1 MIYYIAIFAFFFAG
15 FRELSE
21 HAKEGNFK
29 GMPDW
34 WNTPKSYTNKNE
46 WGKRFKL
53 PKWVFGSVMVWTT
66 DAEHFFQFL
75 SLIAVTA
82 AFTLIHPWFG
92 LAFYLGAQFFGF
104 VKAFTNLR

>member
-1 MIYYIAIFAFFFAG
+1 MIYYIAILSFLFAG

-29 GMPDW
+29 GMSHW
-34 WNTPKSYTNKNE
+34 WNTPESWTNKHE
-46 WGKRFKL
+46 WGGKL
-53 PKWVFGSVMVWTT
+53 PKWLFGSVMVWVT

-75 SLIAVTA
+75 SLLSVVALL
-82 AFTLIHPWFG
+82 TLIHPWFG

-104 VKAFTNLR
+104 VKSFTNLR

>member
-1 MIYYIAIFAFFFAG
+1 MIYYIAILSFLFAG

-29 GMPDW
+29 GMSHW
-34 WNTPKSYTNKNE
+34 WNTPESWTNKHE
-46 WGKRFKL
+46 WGGKL
-53 PKWVFGSVMVWTT
+53 PKWVFGSVMVWVT

-75 SLIAVTA
+75 SLLSVVALL
-82 AFTLIHPWFG
+82 TLIHPWFG

-104 VKAFTNLR
+104 VKSFTNLR

>member
-1 MIYYIAIFAFFFAG
+1 MISLIYIPILAFFFAA
-15 FRELSE
+15 FREISE

-34 WNTPKSYTNKNE
+34 WNTPKSWTNKHE
-46 WGKRFKL
+46 WGGKL
-53 PKWVFGSVMVWTT
+53 PKWLFGSVMVWVT

-75 SLIAVTA
+75 SLLSVVALL
-82 AFTLIHPWFG
+82 TLIHPWFG

-104 VKAFTNLR
+104 VKSFTNLR

>member
-1 MIYYIAIFAFFFAG
+1 MIYYIAILSFLFAG

-29 GMPDW
+29 GMSHW
-34 WNTPKSYTNKNE
+34 WNTPKSWINKHE
-46 WGKRFKL
+46 WVGKL
-53 PKWVFGSVMVWTT
+53 PKWVFGSVMVWVT

-75 SLIAVTA
+75 SLLSVVALL
-82 AFTLIHPWFG
+82 TLIHPWFG

-104 VKAFTNLR
+104 VKTFTNLR

>member
-1 MIYYIAIFAFFFAG
+1 MIYYIAILSFLFAG

-29 GMPDW
+29 GMSHW
-34 WNTPKSYTNKNE
+34 WNTPKSWINKHE
-46 WGKRFKL
+46 WVGKL
-53 PKWVFGSVMVWTT
+53 PKWVFGSVMVWVT

-75 SLIAVTA
+75 SLLSVVALL
-82 AFTLIHPWFG
+82 TLIHPWFG
-92 LAFYLGAQFFGF
+92 LAFYLGAQFFGI

>member
-1 MIYYIAIFAFFFAG
+1 MIYCIAIFAFFFAA

-34 WNTPKSYTNKNE
+34 WNTPRSYTNKHE
-46 WGKRFKL
+46 WGGKL
-53 PKWVFGSVMVWTT
+53 PKWVFSSVLVWTT

-75 SLIAVTA
+75 SLICVVVMLS
-82 AFTLIHPWFG
+82 FIHPWFG
-92 LAFYLGAQFFGF
+92 LAFYLGAQLFGF